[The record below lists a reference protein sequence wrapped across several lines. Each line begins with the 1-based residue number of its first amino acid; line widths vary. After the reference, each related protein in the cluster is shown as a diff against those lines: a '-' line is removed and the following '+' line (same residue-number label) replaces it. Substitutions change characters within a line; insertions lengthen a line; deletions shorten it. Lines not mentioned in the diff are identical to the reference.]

1 MLCWPYFYDQ
11 QVTSRFVS
19 EVWTVGLD
27 MKDTSGRSIVENM
40 FRELMDERRDELQPS
55 MAKMSNL
62 AKKKRTINEG
72 GSSYCNFDRLIE
84 DIKLMSKTV

>member
-62 AKKKRTINEG
+62 AKKKKN
-72 GSSYCNFDRLIE
+72 Y
-84 DIKLMSKTV
+84 